1 MRLLVALVA
10 SVILFSCDDER
21 LYEKN
26 VSFNNRIWR
35 QADKAEFE
43 FKIDDN
49 TAPYNLYLNVRNS
62 VDYPYSRIFIN
73 YKLQDSLGLVLEK
86 QLLNSTLFDVKTGA
100 PYGTSGL
107 GDIYDHQILVKKN
120 HVFPNK
126 GDYKIS
132 FEQFMRKDTLD
143 GVLAVGLRV
152 EKTLK
157 SK

>member
-10 SVILFSCDDER
+10 SVILISCDDDR

-26 VSFNNRIWR
+26 VTFNDRIWK

-43 FKIDDN
+43 FTIDDN
-49 TAPYNLYLNVRNS
+49 STPYNLYFNVRNS
-62 VDYPYSRIFIN
+62 VDYPYSRIFVN
-73 YKLQDSLGLVLEK
+73 YKLQDSLGLVLER
-86 QLLNSTLFDVKTGA
+86 QLLNSTLFDVKTGE

-120 HVFPNK
+120 HIFPNK
-126 GDYKIS
+126 GEYKIS

-143 GVLAVGLRV
+143 GILAVGLRV
-152 EKTLK
+152 EKALK
-157 SK
+157 QK

>member
-43 FKIDDN
+43 FTIDDN
-49 TAPYNLYLNVRNS
+49 AAPYNLYLNVRNS

-73 YKLQDSLGLVLEK
+73 YKLQDSLGMVLEK
-86 QLLNSTLFDVKTGA
+86 QLLNSTLFDVKTGK

-120 HVFPNK
+120 HLFPNK
-126 GDYKIS
+126 GNYKIS

-157 SK
+157 SE